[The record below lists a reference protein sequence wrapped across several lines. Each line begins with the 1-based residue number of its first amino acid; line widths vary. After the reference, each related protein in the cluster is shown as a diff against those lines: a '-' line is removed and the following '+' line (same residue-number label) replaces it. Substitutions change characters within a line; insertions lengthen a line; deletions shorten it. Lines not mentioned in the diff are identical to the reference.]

1 MASPI
6 GLSRTGS
13 LGRTIRDVMLLLHRL
28 RRDELGQ
35 ALIEFAIVLPVLM
48 LLIFGLIEW
57 SFVMNTQASVN
68 FASRDGA
75 MLAAEGGNNT
85 GTDCMVLSRIE
96 RDLVAPAL
104 PPRIQNVQIY
114 WSDRNGGQVGSNVNL
129 YSRFGSIT
137 CDYGDGSS
145 LTVPYTLTGPGY
157 LEGSRCDILAGCG
170 GAHTSIDTVGVRITY
185 EHQWASYVG
194 KTIAPILILNKS
206 TAIRIEPQF

>member
-1 MASPI
+1 MK
-6 GLSRTGS
+6 
-13 LGRTIRDVMLLLHRL
+13 LLQRY
-28 RRDELGQ
+28 RRDEHGQ
-35 ALIEFAIVLPVLM
+35 GLVEFAIVLPVLM

-57 SFVMNTQASVN
+57 AFVMNTQSSVN

-75 MLAAEGGNNT
+75 MLAAEGGNNA
-85 GTDCMVLSRIE
+85 GTDCMVLARIE

-114 WSDRNGGQVGSNVNL
+114 WSDRNGDQIGANSNT

-137 CDYGDGSS
+137 CDYADGSS

-157 LEGSRCDILAGCG
+157 LEGSRCDILNGCG
-170 GAHTSIDTVGVRITY
+170 GLHTIVDTVGVRITY
-185 EHQWASYVG
+185 QHMWASYVG
-194 KTIAPILILNKS
+194 QTIAPTLILNKS

>member
-1 MASPI
+1 M
-6 GLSRTGS
+6 S
-13 LGRTIRDVMLLLHRL
+13 LLQRF

-35 ALIEFAIVLPVLM
+35 GLVEFSICLPVLM

-75 MLAAEGGNNT
+75 MLAAEGGNNI

-104 PPRIQNVQIY
+104 PPRIQNIQIY
-114 WSDRNGGQVGSNVNL
+114 RSDKNGGQVGSYVNV

-137 CDYGDGSS
+137 CDYADGTS

-157 LEGSRCDILAGCG
+157 LEGTRCDVLAGCG
-170 GAHTSIDTVGVRITY
+170 GTQTTVDTVGVRITY
-185 EHQWASYVG
+185 EHAWVSYVG
-194 KTIAPILILNKS
+194 QTIAPTLTLYKS
-206 TAIRIEPQF
+206 TAIRIEPQL

>member
-1 MASPI
+1 M
-6 GLSRTGS
+6 S
-13 LGRTIRDVMLLLHRL
+13 LLQRY

-35 ALIEFAIVLPVLM
+35 GLVEFAIVLPVLM

-75 MLAAEGGNNT
+75 MLAAEGGNNA
-85 GTDCMVLSRIE
+85 GTDCMILARIE

-104 PPRIQNVQIY
+104 PPRIQDVQIY
-114 WSDRNGGQVGSNVNL
+114 WSDRNGGQIGSNVNL

-137 CDYGDGSS
+137 CNYADGTS

-157 LEGSRCDILAGCG
+157 LEGSRCDILNGCG
-170 GAHTSIDTVGVRITY
+170 GSHTTVDTVGVRVTY
-185 EHQWASYVG
+185 QHQWVSYIG
-194 KTIAPILILNKS
+194 QTIAPTLILNKS

>member
-1 MASPI
+1 MK
-6 GLSRTGS
+6 
-13 LGRTIRDVMLLLHRL
+13 LLQRY

-35 ALIEFAIVLPVLM
+35 GIVEFAIVLPVLM

-57 SFVMNTQASVN
+57 AFVMNTQASVN

-75 MLAAEGGNNT
+75 MLAAEGGNNA
-85 GTDCMVLSRIE
+85 GTDCMVLARVE

-114 WSDRNGGQVGSNVNL
+114 WSDRNGDPIGAAVNV
-129 YSRFGSIT
+129 YTRFGSIT
-137 CDYGDGSS
+137 CDYADGSS

-170 GAHTSIDTVGVRITY
+170 GSHTIVDTVGVRITY
-185 EHQWASYVG
+185 QHQWVSYIG
-194 KTIAPILILNKS
+194 QTIAPTLILNKS

>member
-1 MASPI
+1 MK
-6 GLSRTGS
+6 
-13 LGRTIRDVMLLLHRL
+13 LLQQY
-28 RRDELGQ
+28 RRDEHGQ
-35 ALIEFAIVLPVLM
+35 GLVEFALVLPVLM

-75 MLAAEGGNNT
+75 MLAAEGGNNV
-85 GTDCMVLSRIE
+85 GTDCMVLARIE

-114 WSDRNGGQVGSNVNL
+114 WSDRNGELIGSNVNV
-129 YSRFGSIT
+129 YTRMGSIT
-137 CDYGDGSS
+137 CDYADGSS

-157 LEGSRCDILAGCG
+157 LEGSRCDILNGCG
-170 GAHTSIDTVGVRITY
+170 GSHTSVDTVGVRITY
-185 EHQWASYVG
+185 QHAWVSYIG
-194 KTIAPILILNKS
+194 QTIAPTLILNKS

>member
-1 MASPI
+1 MK
-6 GLSRTGS
+6 
-13 LGRTIRDVMLLLHRL
+13 LLQRY

-35 ALIEFAIVLPVLM
+35 GLVEFAIVLPVLM

-75 MLAAEGGNNT
+75 MLAAEGGNNI
-85 GTDCMVLSRIE
+85 GTDCMVLARVE

-114 WSDRNGGQVGSNVNL
+114 WSDRNGAQIGSSVNQYTRL
-129 YSRFGSIT
+129 GSIT
-137 CDYGDGSS
+137 CDYADGSS

-170 GAHTSIDTVGVRITY
+170 GSHTSVDTVGVRITY
-185 EHQWASYVG
+185 QHAWVSYIG
-194 KTIAPILILNKS
+194 QTIAPTLILNKS